1 MKKFK
6 LLSILLMILV
16 CVFSSACTDDDEWFN
31 NGKYGTFK
39 MTLKNADAYIDSVE
53 VVDENTKL
61 WVDENESTK
70 ITPTTFTT
78 NSKGGVFSFI
88 FALVLN
94 HRITD
99 VPEDVVVEYVIN
111 LKASI
116 YDKSGGYIEKEWENM
131 IVKFVVNS
139 GTKYYNKHKK
149 QVIVGV
155 SKIDLSYPDVSRCL
169 SVSMTPLYIK
179 EISGKVF
186 IDRPAD
192 EISGE
197 AV

>member
-39 MTLKNADAYIDSVE
+39 MTLKNADTYIDSVE

-70 ITPTTFTT
+70 ITPTTFTS

-116 YDKSGGYIEKEWENM
+116 YDKSGGYTEKEWDNM
-131 IVKFVVNS
+131 AVKFVVKSEN
-139 GTKYYNKHKK
+139 KYFNKNKK
-149 QVIVGV
+149 QVFVGV
-155 SKIDLSYPDVSRCL
+155 SEIVLSYPDVSRCL